1 MPEAAVAVE
10 AVLAEGRDRLH
21 RAGIAESR
29 REALRIWA
37 DLAHVDIARVLVH
50 GSEPAD
56 SEAVRLFHRQVMR
69 RCSGEPLAHVTGV
82 IGFRHLTLRSDSRA
96 LIPRPETETLVDLL
110 LSRVRTGRVAD
121 IGTGSGCLALSL
133 AQEGDY
139 SEVVGVDCSSPA
151 LGLARLN
158 GKLAEL
164 PLTLVQG
171 DLCAPLR
178 PAAFDALVSNPPYLT
193 AAEYSGLDASVR
205 NWEPAMALVSGSDGL
220 EATARL
226 LDEGQFALRVG
237 GWLALEVDCSRAAL
251 AAERARAL
259 GWDDVTIHMDLFG
272 RERYLLARRSNT
284 R

>member
-251 AAERARAL
+251 AAARARAL